1 MAESKKIKQPPKKE
15 EAAAVE
21 FTKQKIISSKKYQPN
36 RDVLTA
42 ILKDGETYTHE
53 KVCEILNKFYEKEV
67 K

>member
-1 MAESKKIKQPPKKE
+1 MAESKKSKQPPQKE

-42 ILKDGETYTHE
+42 LLSDGETYTHD

>member
-1 MAESKKIKQPPKKE
+1 MAESKKSKQPPKKA
-15 EAAAVE
+15 EAEAVE

-42 ILKDGETYTHE
+42 VLRDGETYTHE
-53 KVCEILNKFYEKEV
+53 MVGEILNKFYEKEV